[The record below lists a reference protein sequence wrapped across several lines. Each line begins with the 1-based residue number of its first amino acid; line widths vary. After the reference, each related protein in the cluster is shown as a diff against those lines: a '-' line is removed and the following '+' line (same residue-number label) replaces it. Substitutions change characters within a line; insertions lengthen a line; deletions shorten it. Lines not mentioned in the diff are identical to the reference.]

1 MMLTVAL
8 ATLRTRWV
16 AFAGTLAALALGVSV
31 IATMALV
38 LASANGGG
46 GHRSP
51 ERFAAARFVIAADP
65 ALRVRDADG
74 VDTVPLLE
82 QPDVPA
88 SVAARLPGATVD
100 RSFYAQ
106 LAGVPADQPPLG
118 HGWSS
123 AAFAPYRLSSGRPP
137 RTDGEIVVAGRP
149 ALGRPVTVLTADGPL
164 SFTVVGTVQP
174 RTGEQPIFF
183 TDQEAAR
190 LSPGVDALVTDNPA
204 TARRAAALPGLQ
216 VLTGSERHQADPDA
230 VQDSAELAGL
240 TTFLAVAAAISAF
253 VAIAVI
259 ASGFALSVA
268 QRRRDLALLRIVGA
282 SPRQVARMVRAEA
295 ALVGVAG
302 SALGCVLGV
311 IWAPL
316 LARWIAGRGL
326 SPAWFS
332 VQLTAGSVPALVIA
346 FLAGV
351 AVAVASVLVAAR
363 RAGRI
368 KPTEALREAAV
379 EPTRVSPGRLL
390 GGLGCLVAGVAT
402 LAAVALLFPSAT
414 SDAKTEAMI
423 VLFLV
428 GGAVLLAPFL
438 VGPLTR
444 PFGYGTAGMLIR
456 AGVSAGPGRAAAAVV
471 PALIAVTLSVSILGS
486 GDTANAAAGAG
497 LRQQAGAADY
507 VVLPAAGTPGL
518 TTALID
524 RIDAIGGLDATAVT
538 QTTLLTHEPAIT
550 RFHLE
555 APMPIPFAA
564 IGIDRASAALSLPVR
579 AGSLAD
585 LGDHAIAV
593 DASWHER
600 LGATMRL
607 WLPDGTPV
615 SLRVVAILAPGL
627 SGISL
632 VVDTGNAGGVMPG
645 AVYVRLRPGAA
656 GAGAAAA
663 SLRSVA
669 GQAGARVVPASRW
682 SAVASDQ
689 QDEQNQVGLEL
700 LLGIAIAYC
709 AIGIA
714 STSLMSAS
722 GRRGE
727 LALLRLTGATRRQ
740 IAWIVAAE
748 SLALTFAAVAVS
760 AAISG
765 LVLGG
770 LWVAFA
776 RAAGFTPIV
785 LPWPLIGMIT
795 GASALIGVVASTLPV
810 IIWPAGRP
818 RPHRPG
824 EPGKETVHGARCRC

>member
-1 MMLTVAL
+1 MMLTVAF

-38 LASANGGG
+38 LAAANGG

-65 ALRVRDADG
+65 VLRVRDAGG

-88 SVAARLPGATVD
+88 SAVARLPGATID

-106 LAGVPADQPPLG
+106 LAGVPAAHPPLG

-123 AAFAPYRLSSGRPP
+123 AAFAPYRLSSGHPP
-137 RTDGEIVVAGRP
+137 RTDGEIVVAGRA
-149 ALGRPVTVLTADGPL
+149 ALGRPVTVLTAGGPL
-164 SFTVVGTVQP
+164 SFIVVGTVQP

-183 TDQEAAR
+183 TDGEAAR
-190 LSPGVDALVTDNPA
+190 LSPGADALVTDDPA
-204 TARRAAALPGLQ
+204 TARRAAAVPGLQ
-216 VLTGSERHQADPDA
+216 VLTGAERHQADPDA
-230 VQDSAELAGL
+230 LQDSAELSGL

-259 ASGFALSVA
+259 ASAFGLSVA

-282 SPRQVARMVRAEA
+282 TPRQVARMVRAEA

-302 SALGCVLGV
+302 STLGCLLGV

-332 VQLTAGSVPALVIA
+332 VQFTAGSVPALVIA

-351 AVAVASVLVAAR
+351 AVAVASVLAAAR

-368 KPTEALREAAV
+368 EPTEALREAAV
-379 EPTRVSPGRLL
+379 EPARVSPGRLL
-390 GGLGCLVAGVAT
+390 GGLGCLVVGVAT

-428 GGAVLLAPFL
+428 GGAVLLAPYL

-444 PFGYGTAGMLIR
+444 PFGHGTAGMLIR

-471 PALIAVTLSVSILGS
+471 PALIAVGLSVSILGS
-486 GDTANAAAGAG
+486 SDTANAAADAG
-497 LRQQAGAADY
+497 LHQQASAADY

-538 QTTLLTHEPAIT
+538 QTTLLAHEPAIT

-585 LGDHAIAV
+585 LADHTIAV
-593 DASWHER
+593 DSSWHQR

-627 SGISL
+627 SGVSL
-632 VVDTGNAGGVMPG
+632 VVDADNAGGIMPS
-645 AVYVRLRPGAA
+645 AVYVRLRPGVSAARTGAA
-656 GAGAAAA
+656 GAGAAVA
-663 SLRSVA
+663 SLRAVA
-669 GQAGARVVPASRW
+669 GQADARVVPASRW
-682 SAVASDQ
+682 SAAVSDQ
-689 QDEQNQVGLEL
+689 QNEQNQVGLEL
-700 LLGIAIAYC
+700 LLGIAIAYS

-714 STSLMSAS
+714 STSLMSTS

-740 IAWIVAAE
+740 IAWIITAE
-748 SLALTFAAVAVS
+748 SLALTFAAVAAS

-785 LPWPLIGMIT
+785 LPWLLIAIIT
-795 GASALIGVVASTLPV
+795 GAAALIGVFASTLPV
-810 IIWPAGRP
+810 LGSRRP
-818 RPHRPG
+818 R
-824 EPGKETVHGARCRC
+824 

>member
-31 IATMALV
+31 IATMTLV
-38 LASANGGG
+38 LAAANGG

-51 ERFAAARFVIAADP
+51 ERFAAARFVIAAVP
-65 ALRVRDADG
+65 ALRVRDAG
-74 VDTVPLLE
+74 GLDTVPLLE

-88 SVAARLPGATVD
+88 SAVARLPGATID

-106 LAGVPADQPPLG
+106 LAGVPATQPPLG

-123 AAFAPYRLSSGRPP
+123 AAFAPYRLSSGHPP
-137 RTDGEIVVAGRP
+137 RTDGEIVVAGRA
-149 ALGRPVTVLTADGPL
+149 ALGRPVTVLTAGGPL
-164 SFTVVGTVQP
+164 SFTVVGTVPP

-183 TDQEAAR
+183 TDAEAAR
-190 LSPGVDALVTDNPA
+190 LSPGADALMTDDPA

-216 VLTGSERHQADPDA
+216 VLTGAERHQADPDA
-230 VQDSAELAGL
+230 VQDAAELSGL

-259 ASGFALSVA
+259 ASAFGLSVA

-282 SPRQVARMVRAEA
+282 TPRQVARMVRAEA

-302 SALGCVLGV
+302 SALGCLLGV

-316 LARWIAGRGL
+316 LARWIARRGL

-332 VQLTAGSVPALVIA
+332 VQLTAGSMPALVIA

-368 KPTEALREAAV
+368 EPTEALREAAV
-379 EPTRVSPGRLL
+379 EPARVSPGRLF
-390 GGLGCLVAGVAT
+390 GGLGCLVVGVAT

-414 SDAKTEAMI
+414 SDPKTEAMI
-423 VLFLV
+423 VLLLV
-428 GGAVLLAPFL
+428 GGAVLLAPYL

-444 PFGYGTAGMLIR
+444 PFGRGTAGMLIR

-471 PALIAVTLSVSILGS
+471 PALIAVGLSVSILGS
-486 GDTANAAAGAG
+486 SDTATAAADAG
-497 LRQQAGAADY
+497 LRQQASAADY

-538 QTTLLTHEPAIT
+538 QTTLLAHEPAIT

-564 IGIDRASAALSLPVR
+564 IGIDRDSAALSLPVR
-579 AGSLAD
+579 AGSLAG
-585 LGDHAIAV
+585 LGDHTIAV
-593 DASWHER
+593 DSSWHQR

-615 SLRVVAILAPGL
+615 SMRVVAILAPSL
-627 SGISL
+627 SGVSL
-632 VVDTGNAGGVMPG
+632 VVDADNAGGIMPG
-645 AVYVRLRPGAA
+645 AVYVRLRPGSVS
-656 GAGAAAA
+656 AGAAVA
-663 SLRSVA
+663 SLRAVA
-669 GQAGARVVPASRW
+669 GQADARVVPASRW
-682 SAVASDQ
+682 SAAVSDQ
-689 QDEQNQVGLEL
+689 QNEQNQVGLEL
-700 LLGIAIAYC
+700 LLGIAIAYS

-714 STSLMSAS
+714 STSLMSTS

-740 IAWIVAAE
+740 IAWIIAAE
-748 SLALTFAAVAVS
+748 SLALTFAAVAAS

-785 LPWPLIGMIT
+785 LPWPLIAMIT
-795 GASALIGVVASTLPV
+795 GAAALIGVVASTLP
-810 IIWPAGRP
+810 ALGSR
-818 RPHRPG
+818 R
-824 EPGKETVHGARCRC
+824 HG